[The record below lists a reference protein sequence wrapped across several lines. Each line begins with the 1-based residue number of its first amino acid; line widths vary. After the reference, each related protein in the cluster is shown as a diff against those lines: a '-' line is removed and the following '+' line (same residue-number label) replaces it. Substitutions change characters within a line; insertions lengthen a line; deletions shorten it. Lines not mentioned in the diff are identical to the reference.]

1 MRLLPF
7 SGLGRGLALASL
19 VFASACTI
27 THKTTGEPVEKPID
41 GGDDAAADAAGD
53 GDGDGDED
61 AASDADVIED
71 AARDAAPDAAPD
83 ADMQSEEDAGDDE
96 VMVSIPCEQQLEE
109 ALDGLPD
116 DVACIGLYADVATKL
131 VASNVRR
138 YAPAL
143 VLWSDGAGKQRWIHL
158 PEGGK
163 IDATDPNNWEFP
175 VGTKFF
181 KEFRV
186 EGRRVETRIFQ
197 KIREDRWSRAT
208 YAWNRDES
216 AAIRS
221 FGEDVGDVKI
231 AGQPYHIPTGGEC
244 EQCHGGRRDR
254 VLGFE
259 AIALGLP
266 GAEGVTLK
274 TLVDEDLIEPAP
286 IRTQLSFGDDGTDL
300 AAEMLG
306 YTHMNCG
313 VCCHN
318 SNENADAFASGLFM
332 KLDVNELDGRP
343 VNNFEPIQLL
353 VDQTAKTLRWGDRK
367 RVVPGDP
374 EASLLYQLIT
384 SRAGPKEQ
392 MPPIATQVVDSKH
405 ADVVRRWIEA
415 LPHDD

>member
-1 MRLLPF
+1 MRLLSL

-19 VFASACTI
+19 VFASACTV
-27 THKTTGEPVEKPID
+27 THKTTGKPVEKPSD
-41 GGDDAAADAAGD
+41 GGEEDAAADASDEGV
-53 GDGDGDED
+53 ED
-61 AASDADVIED
+61 AASDTGVVVEDAAGDAADDD
-71 AARDAAPDAAPD
+71 AARDADI
-83 ADMQSEEDAGDDE
+83 QSDEDAGDD
-96 VMVSIPCEQQLEE
+96 VMASIPCEQQLEE
-109 ALDGLPD
+109 SLDGLPD

-143 VLWSDGAGKQRWIHL
+143 VLWSDGAGKQRWVHL
-158 PEGGK
+158 PEGEK
-163 IDATDPNNWEFP
+163 IDASDPNNWVFP

-197 KIREDRWSRAT
+197 KVRQDRWSRAT

-221 FGEDVGDVKI
+221 FGEDLGDVKI
-231 AGQPYHIPTGGEC
+231 AGTDYHIPSGTEC
-244 EQCHGGRRDR
+244 QQCHGGRADR

-274 TLVDEDLIEPAP
+274 MLVDEGLLEPAP
-286 IRTQLSFGDDGTDL
+286 IRTQLSIGDDGTDL

-318 SNENADAFASGLFM
+318 RDENAEAFPSGLFM

-343 VNNFEPIQLL
+343 VGNFEPIQLL

-367 RVVPGDP
+367 RVVPGNP
-374 EASLLYQLIT
+374 EDSLLYQLIT

-392 MPPIATQVVDSKH
+392 MPPIATQVVDSSH
-405 ADVVRRWIEA
+405 ADLVRRWIEA
-415 LPHDD
+415 LPE